1 VLMKRLFGT
10 LLLFMVAATLM
21 AGGKPFDVTVSFGP
35 GEKAHQLEFHVVL
48 KDARTQTVLF
58 SPVVITKQGEPAKAS
73 SLDKEGREFTFSVT
87 FDEGGKSGK
96 YEVLV
101 TKDGKEIQK
110 DQGVF
115 TSK

>member
-1 VLMKRLFGT
+1 MLKKCLFGT
-10 LLLFMVAATLM
+10 LVLFMLSATLM
-21 AGGKPFDVTVSFGP
+21 AGGKPFDVTVSFKP
-35 GEKAHQLEFHVVL
+35 GEKPHQLEFNVVL
-48 KDARTQTVLF
+48 KDAKTQAVLF
-58 SPVVITKQGEPAKAS
+58 APKVITNQGEPAKAS
-73 SLDKEGREFTFSVT
+73 SLDKEGREFTFSVS

-96 YEVLV
+96 YEVIV